1 MSRSRMFQMT
11 SLAALIAAA
20 GFAFAAYPQSNPRSD
35 HPFYP
40 VSPVSQRFGHLVPS
54 PQDALPTATPIKHLV
69 VIFDENRSFD
79 HYFGTYPEAANPPGE
94 PVFHASPW
102 TPEVDGLNPALLTRN
117 PNTLNPING
126 INGVNPFR
134 LDRTQ
139 ANTEGQNHSYT
150 PEQLAYDNGAADR
163 FPAYTGN
170 NTVSS
175 TGAFGT
181 HGLVMGYYD
190 GNTVTA
196 LWNYAQHFAM
206 DDNAYTDTYG
216 PSTPGAV
223 EVVSGTNNGAEVVL
237 GSAATI
243 PDGQGGLTL
252 IGDTDPAYDVCS
264 STSKTMMMT
273 SKNIGDLLNAAH
285 ITWGGFMGG
294 FDLKTVNPDGSTGCS
309 RSTYS
314 SVLNTSPKDYI
325 PHHNWFQYYASTA
338 NPTHERPTSLRLIGY
353 TDPKDRTSTPVHH
366 EYDLR
371 DFYQAVESGNYPS
384 VSYIKFPAIGDAH
397 PGNSDPLDEQAHIVK
412 LINFLQRQPD
422 WKNTA
427 IIITY
432 DDSDGWYDHRFAS
445 PTTSSFDSTTPE
457 STAQGPVTGADQLNG
472 PGICNGPDA
481 KPGIGVKRGIV
492 NGRCG
497 PGTRVPF
504 LVISPYARVNHVDD
518 TRITQSSVV
527 RFIEDNWLNGQ
538 RIGQGSNDATA
549 GSIMEMFDFDRR
561 GRRAHALFLDPETGT
576 RVGKGRAGLAHGFS
590 SDTETG
596 KSSHT

>member
-1 MSRSRMFQMT
+1 MPRSQIVRKT
-11 SLAALIAAA
+11 LLAASIAAA
-20 GFAFAAYPQSNPRSD
+20 AFTLSAFAQPGRGPD
-35 HPFYP
+35 HHPTGP
-40 VSPVSQRFGHLVPS
+40 VWPIGPGHGIRFPS

-79 HYFGTYPEAANPPGE
+79 HYFGTYPDAANPPGE
-94 PVFHASPW
+94 PAFHASPS
-102 TPEVDGLNPALLTRN
+102 TPAIEGLTPTLLTQN
-117 PNTLNPING
+117 PNTQNPANG
-126 INGVNPFR
+126 TDGVNPFR

-139 ANTEGQNHSYT
+139 ANTEGQNHNYT

-181 HGLVMGYYD
+181 QGLVMGYFD

-223 EVVSGTNNGAEVVL
+223 AVVSGTNNGARVVL

-252 IGDTDPAYDVCS
+252 VGDTDPAYDVCS
-264 STSKTMMMT
+264 STSKTVMMT

-294 FDLKTVNPDGSTGCS
+294 FDLDTVNRNGTTGCQ

-314 SVLNTSPKDYI
+314 SVLDASPKDYI
-325 PHHNWFQYYASTA
+325 PHHNWFQYYAATS
-338 NPTHERPTSLRLIGY
+338 NPTHARPSSVWQIGY
-353 TDPKDRTSTPVHH
+353 TDPKDSSSTPVHH
-366 EYDLR
+366 EYDLH
-371 DFYQAVESGNYPS
+371 DFYRAVAAGNYPS

-412 LINFLQRQPD
+412 LLNFLQRQPD
-422 WKNTA
+422 WKDTA
-427 IIITY
+427 VIITY

-445 PTTSSFDSTTPE
+445 PTTSSFDSATSE
-457 STAQGPVTGADQLNG
+457 KTAQGTVTGADQLNG
-472 PGICNGPDA
+472 PGSCTGPDA
-481 KPGIGVKRGIV
+481 QPGIGLNGQIV

-497 PGTRVPF
+497 PGTRIAF
-504 LVISPYARVNHVDD
+504 LVVSPWARVNYVDD
-518 TRITQSSVV
+518 ARITLSSVV
-527 RFIEDNWLNGQ
+527 RFIEDNWLKGQ

-549 GSIMEMFDFDRR
+549 GSIMGLFDFSH
-561 GRRAHALFLDPETGT
+561 GAGKAQPVYLNPETG
-576 RVGKGRAGLAHGFS
+576 VPIGRS
-590 SDTETG
+590 RRI
-596 KSSHT
+596 